1 MFINSLGSIGFSHK
15 NYQKNY
21 QKNYSSNNTLKS
33 TPIKPMANDSVS
45 FGHKLPLEEAVK
57 LFDNYAP
64 KVMDFGGYSLPVHN
78 TEIAKRLKPSYTLEA
93 FKSLFAFAKKKGVY
107 DLHIDPK
114 TNFVQTSLI
123 DAKENPLMSKLI
135 WVTDSSNYM
144 PILKDRYPESCVP
157 LMENMSKY
165 CAKQQRAFDKII
177 NDPLLFEL
185 NHDWPGT
192 AKQGVGHVFNP
203 KSGYSHKW
211 FARTRLDSMGLYLQ
225 TMTDLISNGFKGKKY
240 GYKNAAQVS
249 NETIESIANSTS
261 YLHKIKYPYAK
272 DTGAWEEKTFNAT
285 TSSDVAIINQA
296 FRNILDLMYS
306 PTKDKEVL
314 AVRKRLLNA
323 KNGEI
328 FKDEKSLREMLE
340 IGEYRINT
348 NSSWEV
354 PNERELDGAM
364 SFIFHTENLDK
375 DTIKNAEKILLRL
388 DRLEKGSFG
397 NESIVRENGVLRYI
411 HDTYLH
417 LNYDLVENH
426 EYNASYR
433 KFLKNTEAQWFMAA
447 SMSKAYGTVVQKLL
461 DMTEKEG
468 STSKLNAL
476 LKKAFAKQTEYMN
489 RDYAR
494 ITGKNT
500 YKANAVACPPFQIPE
515 AYQAVTDSKGN
526 IKYVPGAHT
535 PLAWAQSESYDAA
548 KLMEE
553 NLARMKALKI
563 Q

>member
-1 MFINSLGSIGFSHK
+1 MFISSLGSVGFSHK
-15 NYQKNY
+15 K
-21 QKNYSSNNTLKS
+21 YSYGKTHNS
-33 TPIKPMANDSVS
+33 TPVKPMAYDSVS
-45 FGHKLPLEEAVK
+45 FGHRLPFKEAVK

-64 KVMDFGGYSLPVHN
+64 KVVDFGGYSLPVHN
-78 TEIAKRLKPSYTLEA
+78 AEIAKRLKPSYTLKE
-93 FKSLFAFAKKKGVY
+93 FKSLFGYADKKGVY
-107 DLHIDPK
+107 DLRVDPE
-114 TNFVQTSLI
+114 TNFVQTSVI

-135 WVTDSSNYM
+135 WITDSSNYM
-144 PILKDRYPESCVP
+144 PILKDKYPEACIP

-165 CAKQQRAFDKII
+165 YAKQQRAFDRII

-203 KSGYSHKW
+203 KTGYSHKW

-240 GYKNAAQVS
+240 GYKKAAQVS
-249 NETIESIANSTS
+249 NETVESIANSTA
-261 YLHKIKYPYAK
+261 YLYKIKYPYAK

-296 FRNILDLMYS
+296 FRNLLDLMYS

-314 AVRKRLLNA
+314 AIRKRLLNA
-323 KNGEI
+323 KHGEI

-340 IGEYRINT
+340 IGEYRIRT

-354 PNERELDGAM
+354 PNEREFDGAM
-364 SFIFHTENLDK
+364 SFIFHSENLDK
-375 DTIKNAEKILLRL
+375 DCLKNSEKILLRL
-388 DRLEKGSFG
+388 NQLEKGSLG
-397 NESIVRENGVLRYI
+397 KDGIVRENGVLRYI

-426 EYNASYR
+426 EYNASYK
-433 KFLKNTEAQWFMAA
+433 KFPKNTEAQWFMA
-447 SMSKAYGTVVQKLL
+447 SGMSKSYGIVVKKLL
-461 DMTEKEG
+461 DFIEKEG
-468 STSKLNAL
+468 SSPKANAL

-494 ITGKNT
+494 ITGKNAF
-500 YKANAVACPPFQIPE
+500 KANAVECPAFQIPE
-515 AYQAVTDSKGN
+515 AYQAVNDSKGN
-526 IKYVPGAHT
+526 IKFVPGAHT
-535 PLAWAQSESYDAA
+535 PLAWAQCASYDAA

-553 NLARMKALKI
+553 NLRRIEALNI
-563 Q
+563 H